1 MAVRWI
7 GDAARDLGLQPL
19 EAVELL
25 ARHQNYPMNGLL
37 DEDRV
42 LLLKRYA
49 QERKGVEGSG
59 RSRAPG
65 NVNATQQT
73 AKVVQQRGA
82 DPMAATSVT
91 AVTPV
96 TPVAPV
102 APVPPVTAATA
113 PMESPKDHAEDRT
126 VIIPPPL
133 PHG

>member
-37 DEDRV
+37 DEDRA

-59 RSRAPG
+59 RSRAPS

-73 AKVVQQRGA
+73 AKVVQQRNA
-82 DPMAATSVT
+82 DPMASTSVT

-96 TPVAPV
+96 TPVTPGAT
-102 APVPPVTAATA
+102 VTAATS
-113 PMESPKDHAEDRT
+113 PMEPLKDHAEDRT
-126 VIIPPPL
+126 VIIPPPM